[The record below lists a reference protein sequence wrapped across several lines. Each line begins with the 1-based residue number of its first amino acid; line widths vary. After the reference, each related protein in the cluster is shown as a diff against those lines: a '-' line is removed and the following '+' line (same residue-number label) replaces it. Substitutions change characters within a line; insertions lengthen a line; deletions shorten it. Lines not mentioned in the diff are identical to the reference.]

1 MPKRGSSRGTSLCS
15 SHEEKKEEAILN
27 DLDGFFAKEYVAPKQ
42 STTKSIS
49 DALGSSKRNSPAGS
63 NTAKAP
69 EDVQDQTTQAKI
81 LNKKLASL

>member
-1 MPKRGSSRGTSLCS
+1 M
-15 SHEEKKEEAILN
+15 N

-49 DALGSSKRNSPAGS
+49 DALGSSNKNSPAGS

-69 EDVQDQTTQAKI
+69 EDV
-81 LNKKLASL
+81 